1 MRGDTGDIGD
11 TNNDAGFGV
20 PKSQSEV
27 GTTGDKWGRYST
39 GV

>member
-27 GTTGDKWGRYST
+27 WTTGDKWGHGGI